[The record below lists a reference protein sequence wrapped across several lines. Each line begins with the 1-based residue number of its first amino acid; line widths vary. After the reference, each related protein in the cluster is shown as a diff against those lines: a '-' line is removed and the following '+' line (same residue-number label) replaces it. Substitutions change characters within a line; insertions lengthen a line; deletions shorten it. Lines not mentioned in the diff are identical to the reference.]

1 MSVKITRNMAAIQAK
16 IKAGNSMMI
25 PAVTESVIEYGNVFV
40 PEDQGTLKDS
50 ALIASRPQDGLAIWD
65 TPYAKR
71 RYYTGTPSKDKNQ
84 NASLQW
90 VEKGVNTYKKEL
102 DQVAQNAFSKGM
114 SKKMSVYD
122 DVLTAVIDLAEQ
134 TELYSKNC
142 DRAYAS

>member
-1 MSVKITRNMAAIQAK
+1 MSVKITRDMNK
-16 IKAGNSMMI
+16 ILRKIHAGEKSMI
-25 PAVTESVIEYGNVFV
+25 PAVTEAVIEYGNVFV

-102 DQVAQNAFSKGM
+102 DQVAQNAFNAGM
-114 SKKMSVYD
+114 RGAKK
-122 DVLTAVIDLAEQ
+122 
-134 TELYSKNC
+134 
-142 DRAYAS
+142 

>member
-71 RYYTGTPSKDKNQ
+71 RYYTGPWIMILWRNIPKRPE
-84 NASLQW
+84 SLSGAKYLTRR
-90 VEKGVNTYKKEL
+90 VRNTANMK
-102 DQVAQNAFSKGM
+102 
-114 SKKMSVYD
+114 
-122 DVLTAVIDLAEQ
+122 
-134 TELYSKNC
+134 C
-142 DRAYAS
+142 